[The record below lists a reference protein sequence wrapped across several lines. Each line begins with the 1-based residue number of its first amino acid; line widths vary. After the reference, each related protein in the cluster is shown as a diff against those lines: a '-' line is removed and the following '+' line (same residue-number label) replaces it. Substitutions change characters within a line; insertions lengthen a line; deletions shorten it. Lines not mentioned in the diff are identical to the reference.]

1 LRQAVFE
8 AAHAAEWEAFEKF
21 LDGAKSSG
29 PPQGGGAPPFEP
41 SEFPARY
48 RRVCQALA
56 LAADRQYS
64 PELVDRLN
72 RLALRGHSLLY
83 RNRRRESQ
91 QVLEFVLGG
100 FAALVRREWRL
111 VAAAAL
117 LFFGPLL
124 ALIAVL
130 QAFPEFV
137 HYLLEPEQIAS
148 FHNMYDPANPHLGMR
163 TADTSLMMFGFYI
176 WNNVRIGFQTF
187 AGGLAAGVGTIW
199 FLASNGVIIG
209 AVAGYLTQVGY
220 ARSFWSFAAGHSAP
234 ELLAIVLAGAAG
246 LRLGLAIIAP
256 GNATRR
262 AALVAAAKPAVRLM
276 YGAALMFFLA
286 AFVEAFWSPYTAVP
300 LEAKLGVG
308 VAGWAAFL
316 LYFVFAGRPGKA
328 RAEGARAAR

>member
-1 LRQAVFE
+1 MRQAAFE
-8 AAHAAEWEAFEKF
+8 AAHGADWQAFERF
-21 LDGAKSSG
+21 LDGAK
-29 PPQGGGAPPFEP
+29 PPPFEAH
-41 SEFPARY
+41 EMPARY
-48 RRVCQALA
+48 RRICQALA

-72 RLALRGHSLLY
+72 RLVLRGHSVLY

-111 VAAAAL
+111 VLAAAL
-117 LFFGPLL
+117 VFFGPLV

-130 QAFPEFV
+130 QVFPEFV

-148 FHNMYDPANPHLGMR
+148 FHRMYDPSNPRLGMR
-163 TADTSLMMFGFYI
+163 AADSSLAMFGFYI

-187 AGGLAAGVGTIW
+187 AGGLAAGVGSLW

-209 AVAGYLTQVGY
+209 TVAGYLTQVGY
-220 ARSFWSFAAGHSAP
+220 GRTFWSFVAGHSAP

-246 LRLGLAIIAP
+246 LRLGFAIIAP

-262 AALVAAAKPAVRLM
+262 AALVGAARPAVRLM

-286 AFVEAFWSPYTAVP
+286 AFVEAFWSPYTTAP
-300 LEAKLGVG
+300 FELKIAAGLG
-308 VAGWAAFL
+308 GWAAFL
-316 LYFVFAGRPGKA
+316 LYFLFAGRGHKG
-328 RAEGARAAR
+328 RAEGAHAAR